1 MADLVTIKKI
11 KTAAGEHSIDA
22 TYLGGHTF
30 QEIESMV
37 HGGIETY
44 VIPTSKSTET
54 GYNTIVN
61 ATTTTVSTTTSVLDV
76 LTNGQA
82 NGGYKIGDVILMEE
96 TSDGTK
102 VFDRW
107 VSKVDGDN
115 ITLAVLETQVAT
127 HHHTISGTS
136 AKAIT
141 GVTPTSTTDTLAKVG
156 TAVNVVT
163 GVVSGDPS
171 VVTSVTF
178 VSNTGG
184 HSFKVESAT
193 STATNSAGH
202 RHDIQEHSHTFTPT
216 TLVSETVEVYDKLT
230 TETHDIHTHSTTNV
244 AAVAASDS
252 KITFATTV
260 KTSSSFIKSLKDSD
274 SQDTGSASPTTQ
286 NNTTGLSTSVQ
297 LSSDTI
303 GDIVKTTLTGAHEH
317 TVSTT
322 TTANVVT
329 SVDIAPNVTTSA
341 KLDYE
346 KPNVAGTVVT
356 GVSLNDAVKILDSA
370 TISAPTTTV
379 VASFYP
385 TVDTSGILSFV
396 SSSVNAVTSAAI
408 TVTSKTV
415 KNVVSYKTT
424 TQSAGS
430 ATLTVTS
437 ATQTYTS
444 GKVSAS
450 GSAASDGAHQ
460 HGFSHVHTI
469 PAHNHTVN
477 GHTHTYVKSVVSEEG
492 MAIIEMNTSSYQQHK
507 HGTATVISQTN
518 AGTPITY
525 VTGGEK
531 TLVIK
536 SLINSANTSAESLE
550 TDTKYYNLTGSIT
563 MPTLS
568 APTSKLST
576 MLSSKSITPA
586 ATTGE
591 KAIKSITL
599 DSSNFIASL
608 TEKTTK
614 NTGGE

>member
-22 TYLGGHTF
+22 EYWGGHSF
-30 QEIESMV
+30 SEITDLV
-37 HGGIETY
+37 HGVVDTY
-44 VIPTSKSTET
+44 VIPAQTTGTSDYKA
-54 GYNTIVN
+54 IVESSS
-61 ATTTTVSTTTSVLDV
+61 AQVTTTKTKLASLV
-76 LTNGQA
+76 GQP
-82 NGGYKIGDVILMEE
+82 NDFDKFGIGDIILMGA
-96 TSDGTK
+96 TSDGK
-102 VFDRW
+102 VNFDRW
-107 VSKVDGDN
+107 ISSVSGDN
-115 ITLAVLETQVAT
+115 ITLDVLETQVAT

-141 GVTPTSTTDTLAKVG
+141 GVTTTSTTNTLAKVG

-163 GVVSGDPS
+163 GVSGDPS

-184 HSFKVESAT
+184 HSFKVATAT
-193 STATNSAGH
+193 STDTNAAGH
-202 RHDIQEHSHTFTPT
+202 KHDIDPHSHTFNPT
-216 TLVSETVEVYDKLT
+216 TLVSETVEVYNELT
-230 TETHDIHTHSTTNV
+230 TATHAIHTHSTTNV

-297 LSSDTI
+297 LSTDTI
-303 GDIVKTTLTGAHEH
+303 GDIVKTTSTGAHEH

-322 TTANVVT
+322 TTSNVVT

-341 KLDYE
+341 KLNYE

-356 GVSLNDAVKILDSA
+356 TVSLNDTVKILSSA
-370 TISAPTTTV
+370 SISAPTTTV
-379 VASFYP
+379 VASFVP
-385 TVDTSGILSFV
+385 TVNASGILSFESPTSNV
-396 SSSVNAVTSAAI
+396 VTSAAI

-450 GSAASDGAHQ
+450 GSAASAGAHQ
-460 HGFSHVHTI
+460 HGFSHVHAI
-469 PAHNHTVN
+469 PAHSHTVN
-477 GHTHTYVKSVVSEEG
+477 GHTHTYVKTVASEKG
-492 MAIIEMNTSSYQQHK
+492 MAITEMNTSSYQQHK
-507 HGTATVISQTN
+507 HGTATVVSQTN

-525 VTGGEK
+525 VTGGTK
-531 TLVIK
+531 TSVIM
-536 SLINSANTSAESLE
+536 SLINSATTSAESLE
-550 TDTKYYNLTGSIT
+550 TDHKFYNLTGSIT

-586 ATTGE
+586 AAGE
-591 KAIKSITL
+591 KAIASITL

-608 TEKTTK
+608 TEKTSSNK
-614 NTGGE
+614 GGN

>member
-30 QEIESMV
+30 QDIESMV
-37 HGGIETY
+37 HGGVETY
-44 VIPTSKSTET
+44 VIPTSKSTTT
-54 GYNTIVN
+54 GYSTIVN
-61 ATTTTVSTTTSVLDV
+61 ATTTTVSTTKSVLDA

-82 NGGYKIGDVILMEE
+82 NGGYKLGDIILMEE

-107 VSKVDGDN
+107 VSNVDGDN
-115 ITLAVLETQVAT
+115 ITLAVLETQVAA

-141 GVTPTSTTDTLAKVG
+141 GVTTTSTTNTLAKVG
-156 TAVNVVT
+156 TAVDVVT
-163 GVVSGDPS
+163 GVSGDPS

-184 HSFKVESAT
+184 HSFKIESAT
-193 STATNSAGH
+193 STATNAAGH
-202 RHDIQEHSHTFTPT
+202 KHNIQDHSHTFTPN
-216 TLVSETVEVYDKLT
+216 TLVSETVEVYNELT
-230 TETHDIHTHSTTNV
+230 TTTHNIHTHSSTNV
-244 AAVAASDS
+244 AAVAASDT

-260 KTSSSFIKSLKDSD
+260 KTSASFIKTLKDSANI
-274 SQDTGSASPTTQ
+274 DTGSTSLTTQ
-286 NNTTGLSTSVQ
+286 NNTAGLSTSTQV
-297 LSSDTI
+297 STDTI
-303 GDIVKTTLTGAHEH
+303 GDVVKTTSTGEHEH

-329 SVDIAPNVTTSA
+329 SVDIAPNVTTSV
-341 KLDYE
+341 KLNYTQ
-346 KPNVAGTVVT
+346 PSVAGTVVT
-356 GVSLNDAVKILDSA
+356 TVSLNDTVKILSSA
-370 TISAPTTTV
+370 TISAPTTSVLVSFAPV
-379 VASFYP
+379 VDA
-385 TVDTSGILSFV
+385 SGILSFV
-396 SSSVNAVTSAAI
+396 SSSSDVVASAAI

-424 TQSAGS
+424 TQSSGS
-430 ATLTVTS
+430 ATLTITS
-437 ATQTYTS
+437 AAQTYTS

-450 GSAASDGAHQ
+450 GSAASAGAHQ

-469 PAHNHTVN
+469 PEHSHTVN
-477 GHTHTYVKSVVSEEG
+477 GHTHTYVKTVASEKA

-507 HGTATVISQTN
+507 HGTATVVSQTT
-518 AGTPITY
+518 AGTQITY

-531 TLVIK
+531 TTVIK
-536 SLINSANTSAESLE
+536 NLISSATTSETSLE

-568 APTSKLST
+568 APISKLST

-586 ATTGE
+586 AAGE

-608 TEKTTK
+608 TEKTSS
-614 NTGGE
+614 NIGGN

>member
-44 VIPTSKSTET
+44 VIPTSKSTTT
-54 GYNTIVN
+54 GYSTIVN
-61 ATTTTVSTTTSVLDV
+61 ATTTTVSTTKSVLDS
-76 LTNGQA
+76 LTNGQS
-82 NGGYKIGDVILMEE
+82 NGGYKLGDVILMEE

-107 VSKVDGDN
+107 VSNVEGET

-141 GVTPTSTTDTLAKVG
+141 GVTPTSTTNTLAKVG
-156 TAVNVVT
+156 TAVGVVT
-163 GVVSGDPS
+163 GVSGDPS

-184 HSFKVESAT
+184 HSFKIESAT
-193 STATNSAGH
+193 STAPNAVGH
-202 RHDIQEHSHTFTPT
+202 KHEIQDHSHTFTPT
-216 TLVSETVEVYDKLT
+216 TLVSETVEVFDKLT
-230 TETHDIHTHSTTNV
+230 TTTHAIHTHNTTNV
-244 AAVAASDS
+244 AAVAVSDS

-274 SQDTGSASPTTQ
+274 NINTGSASPTTQ

-303 GDIVKTTLTGAHEH
+303 GDIVKTTQTGAHEH

-329 SVDIAPNVTTSA
+329 SVDIAPNVTTSV
-341 KLDYE
+341 KLNYT
-346 KPNVAGTVVT
+346 KPTVAGTVVT
-356 GVSLNDAVKILDSA
+356 TVSLNDTVKILDSA
-370 TISAPTTTV
+370 TLSAPTTTV

-396 SSSVNAVTSAAI
+396 SSSTNAVKSANL

-430 ATLTVTS
+430 ATITVTS

-450 GSAASDGAHQ
+450 GSASSAGAHQ
-460 HGFSHVHTI
+460 HGFSHVHAI
-469 PAHNHTVN
+469 PAHTHTVN
-477 GHTHTYVKSVVSEEG
+477 SHTHTYVKTVASEQA
-492 MAIIEMNTSSYQQHK
+492 MAITGMNTSSYQQHK
-507 HGTATVISQTN
+507 HGTATVVSQTN

-531 TLVIK
+531 TQVIK
-536 SLINSANTSAESLE
+536 SLISSVTTSAKSLE
-550 TDTKYYNLTGSIT
+550 TDTKYFNITGSIT

-586 ATTGE
+586 AAGE

-599 DSSNFIASL
+599 DSSNFIVSL
-608 TEKTTK
+608 TEKTSSNK
-614 NTGGE
+614 GGN

>member
-44 VIPTSKSTET
+44 VIPTSKSTAT
-54 GYNTIVN
+54 GYSTIVN
-61 ATTTTVSTTTSVLDV
+61 ATTTTVSTTKSVLDA

-82 NGGYKIGDVILMEE
+82 NGGYKLGDVILMEA

-107 VSKVDGDN
+107 VSKVEGEN

-127 HHHTISGTS
+127 HHHEITGTS
-136 AKAIT
+136 TKVIT
-141 GVTPTSTTDTLAKVG
+141 GVTPTSTTNTLAKVG

-163 GVVSGDPS
+163 GVSGDPS

-193 STATNSAGH
+193 STATNAAGH
-202 RHDIQEHSHTFTPT
+202 KHEISEHTHTFTPT
-216 TLVSETVEVYDKLT
+216 TLVSKTVEVYNELST
-230 TETHDIHTHSTTNV
+230 ATHAIHTHSTTNV

-260 KTSSSFIKSLKDSD
+260 KTSSSFIKTLKDSD

-297 LSSDTI
+297 LSTDTI
-303 GDIVKTTLTGAHEH
+303 GDIVKTTSTGAHEH

-322 TTANVVT
+322 TTATVAT
-329 SVDIAPNVTTSA
+329 NVTTSA
-341 KLDYE
+341 KLNYE

-379 VASFYP
+379 VASFVP
-385 TVDTSGILSFV
+385 TVNASGILLFESPTSNV
-396 SSSVNAVTSAAI
+396 VTSAAI

-415 KNVVSYKTT
+415 KNVVSYKTA

-450 GSAASDGAHQ
+450 GSAASAGAHQ
-460 HGFSHVHTI
+460 HGFSHVHAI
-469 PAHNHTVN
+469 PEHSHTVN
-477 GHTHTYVKSVVSEEG
+477 AHTHTYVKTVASEKG
-492 MAIIEMNTSSYQQHK
+492 MAITEMNTSSYQQHK
-507 HGTATVISQTN
+507 HGTATVVSQTN

-525 VTGGEK
+525 VTGGTK
-531 TLVIK
+531 TSVIM
-536 SLINSANTSAESLE
+536 SLKGDEVTTSATSLE

-568 APTSKLST
+568 APTLKLST

-586 ATTGE
+586 AAGE

-599 DSSNFIASL
+599 DSSNLIVLANL
-608 TEKTTK
+608 TEKTST
-614 NTGGE
+614 NIGGN